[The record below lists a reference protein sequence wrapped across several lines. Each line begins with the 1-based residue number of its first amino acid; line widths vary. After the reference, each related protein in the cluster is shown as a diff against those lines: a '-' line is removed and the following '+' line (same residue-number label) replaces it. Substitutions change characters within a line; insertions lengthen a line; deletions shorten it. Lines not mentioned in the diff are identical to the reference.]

1 MGQNRHVFTFCKR
14 ATTGKIYYS
23 LLKGDSMDIASIP
36 IVDFLKFCRKGARN
50 KGYYWIACILSR
62 TSDSKK
68 LYENIKEDWQS
79 LDSITGNKFLVL
91 LAGNEI
97 DSTDRSYRDCHDL
110 NSCITDNHESYIK
123 RFNPFATII
132 GNSNSIKA
140 DLSSVR
146 YSLLHEYIDK
156 IELTQTDAI
165 QSLKQ
170 YFGIEEQSIPC
181 LVYIPLYEDQ
191 YPFNNII
198 VPLPKYDADLYMY
211 FKELFVDISPMIA
224 QLSQNCDEL
233 TLRIDKV
240 YDKLISL
247 VNKRSD
253 SKILLK
259 CINKKIYYKCD
270 EPVRGLLNQ
279 YIDLCKNY
287 ERINKNPY
295 VHSSERKSD
304 LLVRIETALEE
315 HYVPKI
321 ENKAINAYINI
332 GENNRF
338 KNSPISITIQNEI

>member
-1 MGQNRHVFTFCKR
+1 
-14 ATTGKIYYS
+14 
-23 LLKGDSMDIASIP
+23 MDISSIP

-79 LDSITGNKFLVL
+79 LDSITGSKFLVL

-97 DSTDRSYRDCHDL
+97 YSSDKSQGDCHDL
-110 NSCITDNHESYIK
+110 NSCITDNYESYIK
-123 RFNPFATII
+123 RYNPFATII
-132 GNSNSIKA
+132 GNNSIKT

-146 YSLLHEYIDK
+146 HSILHEYIDK
-156 IELTQTDAI
+156 IESTQTDAI

-170 YFGIEEQSIPC
+170 YFGIEEQNIPC
-181 LVYIPLYEDQ
+181 LVYIPLYEEQ

-198 VPLPKYDADLYMY
+198 VPLPIYNADLYMY

-224 QLSQNCDEL
+224 QLSQNYDEL

-247 VNKRSD
+247 AETRSD

-259 CINKKIYYKCD
+259 CINEKIYYKCD
-270 EPVRGLLNQ
+270 QPVRGLLNQ
-279 YIDLCKNY
+279 YIDLCQNY
-287 ERINKNPY
+287 ERINKNTY
-295 VHSSERKSD
+295 VHSSERKSE
-304 LLVRIETALEE
+304 LLVQIETALKD
-315 HYVPKI
+315 HCVPKT
-321 ENKAINAYINI
+321 ENKAVNVYINI

-338 KNSPISITIQNEI
+338 KNSPISIAIQN